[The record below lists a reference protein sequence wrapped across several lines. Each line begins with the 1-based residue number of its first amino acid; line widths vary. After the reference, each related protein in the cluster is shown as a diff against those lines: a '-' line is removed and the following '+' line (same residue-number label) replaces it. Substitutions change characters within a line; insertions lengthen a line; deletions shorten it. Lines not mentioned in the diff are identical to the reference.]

1 MLVSSTEV
9 CLTLNAPVSQWEE
22 MESHLNPLSQF
33 LPLFFHRKHLQ
44 LESKNTSDWN
54 SSSQNTSNQTVH
66 YLYFVSENIYA
77 SLLHIKFQLWFSPD
91 QSLISLCAPG
101 GQLVDHWRNHG
112 GPLTGPLDRPW
123 CTRDHS
129 LDHWTTCLAVWQS
142 RMTIVQLLS
151 SFAVHEHKA
160 PEEQVFVWIVVEE
173 SFHICK
179 STQTVCG
186 RCLWLL
192 SVCLLHLHVLCS
204 YSVSHLLCGLYWHIC
219 KSTQTVCGR
228 CFLWFSNL
236 HSGCFHSVY
245 CMSRL

>member
-9 CLTLNAPVSQWEE
+9 CLNAPVSQWEE
-22 MESHLNPLSQF
+22 MESHLNPLVTIPP

-101 GQLVDHWRNHG
+101 GQLVDHWRDHG

-142 RMTIVQLLS
+142 RMTIVHTFRRFGCS
-151 SFAVHEHKA
+151 STQCVRRSER
-160 PEEQVFVWIVVEE
+160 QVFVSIVED
-173 SFHICK
+173 C
-179 STQTVCG
+179 VC
-186 RCLWLL
+186 
-192 SVCLLHLHVLCS
+192 VHL
-204 YSVSHLLCGLYWHIC
+204 
-219 KSTQTVCGR
+219 
-228 CFLWFSNL
+228 
-236 HSGCFHSVY
+236 
-245 CMSRL
+245 